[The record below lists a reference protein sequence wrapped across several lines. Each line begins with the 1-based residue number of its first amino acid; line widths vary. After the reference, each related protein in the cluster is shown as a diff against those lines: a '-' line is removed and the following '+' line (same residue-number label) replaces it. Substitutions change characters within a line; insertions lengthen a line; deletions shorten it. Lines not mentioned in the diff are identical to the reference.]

1 MVMPLLLVIE
11 ETAERESDLSVLVT
25 FRPERAVSV
34 VAQNVTA
41 GRLKVR
47 LS

>member
-1 MVMPLLLVIE
+1 MVMPPLLVIE
-11 ETAERESDLSVLVT
+11 GTAERESDLSVLVT
-25 FRPERAVSV
+25 FRAGRAVSV

-41 GRLKVR
+41 ERLKVR